1 MARHDWQEKVFGP
14 MFQPRIRK
22 TTLQSAVATA
32 ELVFHAA
39 VRNVRKSHGNAV
51 VGLIMNIFQ
60 TVLMVAVF
68 YMMFALLGMRG
79 AAIRGDYLLYIMS
92 GIFVFMTHIKTV
104 GAVVGCEGHASPM
117 MKHSP
122 MNTFVAVAAAALG
135 ALYQQFLS
143 AVVVL
148 YIYHAAFVP
157 ISFEDPAGMMGM
169 FLLAWMSGV
178 ALGMVLQA
186 AKPWWPEGIGMISQ
200 VYMRA
205 NMIFSGKMFVANMMP
220 GHILVFFDW
229 NPLFHIIDQGRG
241 YIFLDYSPRYSSV
254 TYPVLC
260 TVAVLMI
267 GLMGEFYTRKYA
279 SASWGAGK

>member
-1 MARHDWQEKVFGP
+1 
-14 MFQPRIRK
+14 MFQREMRK
-22 TTLQSAVATA
+22 TTLQSAISTA
-32 ELVFHAA
+32 DVIFHAS

-51 VGLIMNIFQ
+51 VGLLLNILQ
-60 TVLMVAVF
+60 AVLMIAVF
-68 YMMFALLGMRG
+68 FLLFELLGLRG
-79 AAIRGDYLLYIMS
+79 SAIRGDYLLYIMS
-92 GIFVFMTHIKTV
+92 GIFVFMTHVKTV

-143 AVVVL
+143 AVVIL
-148 YIYHAAFVP
+148 YVYHAAFVP
-157 ISFEDPAGMMGM
+157 ITIEDPVGVMSM
-169 FLLAWMSGV
+169 FLLSWASGL
-178 ALGMVLQA
+178 ALGMVFQA

-205 NMIFSGKMFVANMMP
+205 NMILSGKMFVANMMP
-220 GHILVFFDW
+220 GYVLAFFDW

-241 YIFLDYSPRYSSV
+241 YIFLNYSPHYSSV
-254 TYPVLC
+254 SYPVWC
-260 TVAVLMI
+260 TVAFLML
-267 GLMGEFYTRKYA
+267 GLMGEFFTRKHA

>member
-1 MARHDWQEKVFGP
+1 
-14 MFQPRIRK
+14 MFQRELRT

-32 ELVFHAA
+32 EVIFHAA

-51 VGLIMNIFQ
+51 IGLLLNIFQ
-60 TVLMVAVF
+60 TLLMIAVF
-68 YMMFALLGMRG
+68 YLLFELLGMRG
-79 AAIRGDYLLYIMS
+79 TVIRGDYLLYIMS
-92 GIFVFMTHIKTV
+92 GIFVFMTHVKTV

-143 AVVVL
+143 AVVIL
-148 YIYHAAFVP
+148 YVYHAAFVP
-157 ISFEDPAGMMGM
+157 ITIEDPVGIMAM
-169 FLLAWMSGV
+169 FMLAWASGL
-178 ALGMVLQA
+178 ALGMVFQA

-200 VYMRA
+200 IYMRA
-205 NMIFSGKMFVANMMP
+205 NMILSGKMFVANMMP
-220 GHILVFFDW
+220 GHVLAFFDW

-241 YIFLDYSPRYSSV
+241 YLFLNYSPHFSNV
-254 TYPVLC
+254 AYPIWC
-260 TVAVLMI
+260 TLAFVMV
-267 GLMGEFYTRKYA
+267 GLMGEFYTRKHA